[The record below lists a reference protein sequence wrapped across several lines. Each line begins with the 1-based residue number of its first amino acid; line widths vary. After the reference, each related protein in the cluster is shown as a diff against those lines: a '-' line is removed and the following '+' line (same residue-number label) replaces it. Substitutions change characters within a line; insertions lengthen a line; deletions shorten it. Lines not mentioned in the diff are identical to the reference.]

1 MKIRRVAV
9 LGGRGQMGALFV
21 RRTVEI
27 GLEARCLDTA
37 DQPLTQDVL
46 RRGVRGADLV
56 LLAVPLPAM
65 DAVAHQVA
73 AVLESPQILAD
84 VASVK
89 VRPMASMLEA
99 YPGEVVGTHPLFGPE
114 THQGGRVALVPGRPT
129 AEETG
134 GAESEAC
141 AAVRGWFEAMDF
153 EVFATTAEEHDNA
166 MAMIQGLNFVTT
178 VSYLAT
184 LARQEETLKFLTPSF
199 QRRLDA
205 AHKLLTQ
212 DAELFMALFDA
223 NPFSQD
229 AVRRYRNFLHVAAGG
244 DMDLLV
250 QRAGWWWEGR
260 E

>member
-21 RRTVEI
+21 RRTREI
-27 GLEARCLDTA
+27 GREARCLDTA
-37 DQPLTQDVL
+37 DQPLTTEVL
-46 RRGVRGADLV
+46 QREVDGVDLV
-56 LLAVPLPAM
+56 LLAVPLPAVEQ
-65 DAVAHQVA
+65 VAQQVA
-73 AVLESPQILAD
+73 AVLQPPQILAD

-89 VRPMASMLEA
+89 IRPMASMLEA
-99 YPGEVVGTHPLFGPE
+99 YPGPVVGTHPLFGPD

-129 AEETG
+129 TEKAG
-134 GAESEAC
+134 GAEPEAC
-141 AAVRGWFEAMDF
+141 AAVREWFEAMGF
-153 EVFATTAEEHDNA
+153 EVFTTTAEEHDSA

-178 VSYLAT
+178 VSYLAA
-184 LARQEETLKFLTPSF
+184 LARQEETHKFLTPSF

-205 AHKLLTQ
+205 AHKLVTQ

-223 NPFSQD
+223 NPYSQD

-250 QRAGWWWEGR
+250 QRAGWWWGE
-260 E
+260 ED